1 MTIIETRHS
10 FFFIEASPE
19 AWTVLDRGLVQDILL
34 NYFIAQRDK
43 AGQVYDARAVLEV
56 YESEDNHGL
65 LLQLA
70 CGDGQIELAERSGA
84 IRYNGEVQT
93 P

>member
-10 FFFIEASPE
+10 FTFIENNPE
-19 AWTVLDRGLVQDILL
+19 AWTVLNRGLVEDIMV

-43 AGQVYDARAVLEV
+43 AGQDYDAGAVIDV
-56 YESEDNHGL
+56 YRSESNHDL
-65 LLQLA
+65 LVHLA
-70 CGDGQIELAERSGA
+70 CGDGLVEAAERSGA
-84 IRYNGEVQT
+84 IRYNAA